1 MIQDQKNIIWHNHP
15 ITCQSRETLHGHK
28 GIVLWFTGLS
38 GSGKSTIAGS
48 VEEKLYQ
55 LGASSYVLDG
65 DNLRHGLCR
74 DLGFDKPDRY
84 ENIRRVGEVA
94 KLMVDAGLIVLTA
107 LISPYRSERQMV
119 REMLT
124 KEKFVEIFIDTPFAI
139 CEARDPKGLYQ
150 KARSGTIPHFTGI
163 NSEYQI
169 PIQPEIRLN
178 GEHKVSHLSDKV
190 LEFLRSRN
198 VLSI

>member
-1 MIQDQKNIIWHNHP
+1 MMQDQKNIIWHSHP
-15 ITCQSRETLHGHK
+15 INRASRETLHGHQ

-55 LGASSYVLDG
+55 LGISSYLLDG

-124 KEKFVEIFIDTPFAI
+124 EEKFLEIFVDTPFAI

-150 KARSGTIPHFTGI
+150 KARSGTVRYFTGI

-169 PIQPEIRLN
+169 PIQPEMRLN
-178 GEHKVSHLSDKV
+178 GEYKVSHLSEQV
-190 LEFLRSRN
+190 LELLRSKN
-198 VLSI
+198 ILTT

>member
-1 MIQDQKNIIWHNHP
+1 MIQDHQNIVWHNHL
-15 ITCQSRETLHGHK
+15 ITRKSREKLHGHQ

-48 VEEKLYQ
+48 VEEKLHQ
-55 LGASSYVLDG
+55 LHVSSYLLDG

-94 KLMVDAGLIVLTA
+94 RLMADAGLIVLTA
-107 LISPYRSERQMV
+107 LISPYRAERQMV

-124 KEKFVEIFIDTPFAI
+124 PGRFVEIFIDTPFAI

-150 KARSGTIPHFTGI
+150 KARSGELRCFTGV
-163 NSEYQI
+163 NSEYQT
-169 PIQPEIRLN
+169 PLHPDIRLN
-178 GEHKVSHLSDKV
+178 GEYKVSYLTNQV
-190 LEFLRSRN
+190 LEFLRLKN
-198 VLSI
+198 IFTA